1 MMYLRPSCSDD
12 AAHIHRWIDSEYT
25 LRIWSGPRHPTY
37 PFPAEELAAVYDS
50 YAGGGVNFPVV
61 AWDEGGL
68 AGALTLRRIAEG
80 HVRLCNVIVPP
91 ARRGQGL
98 GKQLIAL
105 ALRAAFAD
113 MGAET
118 VDLGVFSGNA
128 IALGCSR
135 AAGFGPLGE
144 ETTEYHTFAG
154 RTWPV
159 LRMAITKA
167 DWQKP
172 L

>member
-1 MMYLRPSCSDD
+1 MMYLRPYSSAD
-12 AAHIHRWIDSEYT
+12 AAHIHSWIDSEYT

-37 PFPAEELAAVYDS
+37 PFPVEELAAVYES
-50 YAGGGVNFPVV
+50 YAGGNVNFPVV
-61 AWDEGGL
+61 GYDEAGL
-68 AGALTLRRIAEG
+68 AGAVTLRRMAEG
-80 HVRLCNVIVPP
+80 EVRLCNVIVPP

-105 ALRAAFAD
+105 ALHAAFTD

-128 IALGCSR
+128 MALGCYR
-135 AAGFGPLGE
+135 AAGFALQGD
-144 ETTEYHTFAG
+144 TEYHTFAG

-159 LRMAITKA
+159 LRMAITKEE
-167 DWQKP
+167 WQRNA
-172 L
+172 